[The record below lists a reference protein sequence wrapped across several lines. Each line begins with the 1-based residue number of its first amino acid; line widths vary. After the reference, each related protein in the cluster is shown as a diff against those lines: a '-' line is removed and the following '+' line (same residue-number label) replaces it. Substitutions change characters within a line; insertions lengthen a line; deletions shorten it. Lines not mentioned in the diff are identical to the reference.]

1 MTTETF
7 NWDSI
12 MGNLETHINRLE
24 NGFLEKDNNKSMSE
38 VCFWMNSDK
47 SIVIDMSQIVGVI
60 KLDKPTSCGDR
71 IYEYAVYTTIEKDIA
86 FPISKND
93 HLSLIEALQET
104 YDYCEMEED
113 EDAENEETDEI
124 PGLFDNKIK
133 W

>member
-12 MGNLETHINRLE
+12 MGNLETHINRFG

-60 KLDKPTSCGDR
+60 KLDKPTNCGNR
-71 IYEYAVYTTIEKDIA
+71 ICEYAVYTTIEKDIA
-86 FPISKND
+86 FPITKND
-93 HLSLIEALQET
+93 HISLIEALQET

-113 EDAENEETDEI
+113 EDTETEETDEI